1 MSYKSKIISAIEKND
16 IIHKKLKKS
25 LLDSKAIN
33 IVEKFIIDNKLIC
46 YGGTAINSILPES
59 KKIYDYS
66 LDIPD
71 YDFF

>member
-33 IVEKFIIDNKLIC
+33 IVEKFIIDKN
-46 YGGTAINSILPES
+46 
-59 KKIYDYS
+59 
-66 LDIPD
+66 
-71 YDFF
+71 